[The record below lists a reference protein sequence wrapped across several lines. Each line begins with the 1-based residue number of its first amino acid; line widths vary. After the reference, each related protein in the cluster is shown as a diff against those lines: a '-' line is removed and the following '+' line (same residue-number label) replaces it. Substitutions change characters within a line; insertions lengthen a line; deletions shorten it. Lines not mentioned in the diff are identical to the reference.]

1 MKWLA
6 LVLIACMAVF
16 GTTRAHANTTCSVT
30 GITGLAFGTVDPTG
44 TFVDTSATLSYS
56 CTYAGILGSLYGTYI
71 TMCASI
77 GPDDLGNL
85 APRTMVNATS
95 DRMQY
100 QIYKDA
106 SRTSIWGTLGN
117 ATYTPLTINRSLG
130 ILSNGATLTGNVT
143 IYGRVPA
150 AQASLSPG
158 SYTGTLASNSLTY
171 SFNEALLSLGA
182 PPAACDAGGTAAP
195 RTVTAP
201 PITVTASVVALC
213 TFGTASDL
221 SFGNVSGLLRT
232 ATDQTAMLRITCT
245 NKAAYQLGLNN
256 GQNASGTIRRMVA
269 GTRFVNYELYRD
281 SQRTLRWGTTIGTD
295 TASRAGTGAQET
307 VTVYGR
313 VPAQAAAQAGNYSDI
328 ITVTVTY

>member
-1 MKWLA
+1 
-6 LVLIACMAVF
+6 
-16 GTTRAHANTTCSVT
+16 
-30 GITGLAFGTVDPTG
+30 
-44 TFVDTSATLSYS
+44 
-56 CTYAGILGSLYGTYI
+56 
-71 TMCASI
+71 MCASI

-85 APRTMVNATS
+85 APRTMVNATN

-117 ATYTPLTINRSLG
+117 ATYTPPTITRSIG

-158 SYTGTLASNSLTY
+158 SYTATLANNSLTY

-201 PITVTASVVALC
+201 AITVTASVVALC

-256 GQNASGTIRRMVA
+256 GQNASGTIRRMAA

-313 VPAQAAAQAGNYSDI
+313 VPAQAAAQAGNYSDV